1 LRLTYDA
8 TVDAFQLELAPGT
21 PVAKTIEWGPGVHV
35 DVDARGRV
43 LGIEVLDASTHFDAA
58 SLATLRP
65 PVIALSLV
73 EAADESGLSAG
84 TLRVLLNSGRLVG
97 SKQGRDWTVRLSD
110 LYVLLN
116 SGRLVGSKQ
125 GRDWTVRLSD
135 LYTYLESR
143 APSGRPAKSRKAKR
157 RSGGTGG
164 LVVRETAQSKQRVA
178 RRISRKG
185 IGS

>member
-1 LRLTYDA
+1 MRLTYDA
-8 TVDAFQLELAPGT
+8 TVDAFLLELAPGT

-58 SLATLRP
+58 SLATLRL

-84 TLRVLLNSGRLVG
+84 TLR
-97 SKQGRDWTVRLSD
+97 
-110 LYVLLN
+110 VLLN